1 MKQPIIENLEYL
13 KETKEAIKEA
23 IINKGV
29 SVQDTDTF
37 RSYAEKI
44 DSIEPNNIEDLIVAN
59 PKVSAQSI
67 NPSSGYVGIKQ
78 VIINGVTS
86 DIDENIKPENIKQGV
101 TILDVTGNLNP
112 KKIQGKVIVTPS
124 TSQQNITP
132 SDGYDGMSEVEVLAV
147 DSNIDEDIKPENIKS
162 GVNIL
167 GVDGTLEY
175 NKLQE
180 EITVS
185 PMTVDQIIY
194 PDDDYDAVKKIK
206 VDKVTSE
213 IDDSITPENIREG
226 VEILGVI
233 GNMTSVSED
242 DYFEKDASKLE
253 ETAGQVPLYGR
264 LLKTVPKLDVIPK
277 SRMHC
282 LCYFMEL
289 IESVDISGLDDV
301 TGVNM
306 SNTFQYCHNLKE
318 IIGLDLIKS
327 AYSISSC
334 FSECGL
340 ETLDISHINYTSTSS
355 YEINNC
361 PNLTTL
367 KLPSS
372 THKPTQP
379 INLNNNPKL
388 TSIDFGGLD
397 LSNCRSIPNVQGCT
411 SLQNLDLS
419 NFTLSK
425 TKTVSFGVNSCSN
438 LSSLNFPNFE
448 DVSLSL
454 GFAFYKCNSLSNDNM
469 QLSNFSQAKTITN
482 LQETFS
488 NNSSIETIDTK
499 PITISK
505 GAYITLA
512 KNCENLTYLDI
523 SNYKTDNSTS
533 VYCFNDVATKCPKLK
548 TVILPEKLS
557 FSNSGSLSPIVSSC
571 DSLES
576 INIPVLDGK
585 TVGSAIGSCSNLK
598 SITFAGFTEKVTS
611 IGGLLN
617 RLDNLESIT
626 FNEQCSGCKN
636 SLTQLWVDIADDVND
651 NPNNVLESIDY
662 TNFGELTAVTNI
674 QLASSCYKL
683 KNIIIPKVV
692 NNTITNIN
700 SFITGSLIEEMEFP
714 NTWFKRNTNIS
725 MMSIFSDS
733 KNLRRVVFG
742 DDFNGIKQFNSAFRN
757 CTSLELVDMRYVTSM
772 NVYATKND
780 FLNVPSSCIVVVGN
794 NTVKARFN
802 NAGITVY
809 TKDEYES
816 LE

>member
-67 NPSSGYVGIKQ
+67 NPSSGYAGIKQ
-78 VIINGVTS
+78 VVINGVTS
-86 DIDENIKPENIKQGV
+86 NIDENIKPENIKQGV

-112 KKIQGKVIVTPS
+112 KKIQDKVTVTPSTSQQNITPSAGYDGMSEVEVLAVGSTIDEDIKPENIKSGVNILGVEGTLEQSKLQSKVIVTPS
-124 TSQQNITP
+124 TSQQNIIP

-213 IDDSITPENIREG
+213 IDDSIIPENIREG

-242 DYFEKDASKLE
+242 DYFEKDTSKLE

-301 TGVNM
+301 TNVNM

-340 ETLDISHINYTSTSS
+340 ETLDISHINYTSTSNYDIS
-355 YEINNC
+355 NC
-361 PNLTTL
+361 PNLTTI

-379 INLNNNPKL
+379 INLSNNPKL

-397 LSNCRSIPNVQGCT
+397 LSNCRSIPNVQACT

-425 TKTVSFGVNSCSN
+425 TKTVSFSVNSCSN

-454 GFAFYKCNSLSNDNM
+454 GFAFYKCNSLSNDSM

-488 NNSSIETIDTK
+488 NNS
-499 PITISK
+499 
-505 GAYITLA
+505 
-512 KNCENLTYLDI
+512 
-523 SNYKTDNSTS
+523 
-533 VYCFNDVATKCPKLK
+533 
-548 TVILPEKLS
+548 
-557 FSNSGSLSPIVSSC
+557 
-571 DSLES
+571 
-576 INIPVLDGK
+576 
-585 TVGSAIGSCSNLK
+585 
-598 SITFAGFTEKVTS
+598 
-611 IGGLLN
+611 
-617 RLDNLESIT
+617 
-626 FNEQCSGCKN
+626 
-636 SLTQLWVDIADDVND
+636 
-651 NPNNVLESIDY
+651 
-662 TNFGELTAVTNI
+662 
-674 QLASSCYKL
+674 
-683 KNIIIPKVV
+683 
-692 NNTITNIN
+692 
-700 SFITGSLIEEMEFP
+700 
-714 NTWFKRNTNIS
+714 
-725 MMSIFSDS
+725 
-733 KNLRRVVFG
+733 
-742 DDFNGIKQFNSAFRN
+742 
-757 CTSLELVDMRYVTSM
+757 
-772 NVYATKND
+772 
-780 FLNVPSSCIVVVGN
+780 
-794 NTVKARFN
+794 
-802 NAGITVY
+802 
-809 TKDEYES
+809 
-816 LE
+816 